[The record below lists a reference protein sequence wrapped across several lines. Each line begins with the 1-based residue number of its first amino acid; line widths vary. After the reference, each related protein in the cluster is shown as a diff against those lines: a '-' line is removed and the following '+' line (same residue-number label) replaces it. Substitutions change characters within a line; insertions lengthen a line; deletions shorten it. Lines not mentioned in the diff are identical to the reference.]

1 MGFVREPKVYNLVWS
16 DGELAGL
23 EVKAR
28 AASFATYRR
37 IAELATAQIAW
48 PPTVEDLV
56 RIDDLHDAFGAQ
68 LVSWNLEEAEGVPV
82 PATVE
87 GLRSQDP
94 ELTLA
99 IILAWMTAVAG
110 LPDPEA
116 KQEDLD
122 ALLESM
128 PMDVLTQ

>member
-1 MGFVREPKVYNLVWS
+1 MGFVREAKVYNLVWS
-16 DGELAGL
+16 DDELAGL

-28 AASFATYRR
+28 AAGFATYRR
-37 IAELATAQIAW
+37 IAELATVQIAW
-48 PPTVEDLV
+48 PPTAEDLV
-56 RIDDLHDAFGAQ
+56 RVDDLHEAFGAQ

-110 LPDPEA
+110 VPEA

-122 ALLESM
+122 ELLESM
-128 PMDVLTQ
+128 PMDVLTP